1 MKKNHL
7 TIIFMK
13 DTRQPVT
20 LEVSIKLLILIVV
33 LLLGSA
39 STYAFFI
46 RGYLTLNSDN
56 QKLELII
63 RSLKTDIGRLQSTI
77 NRMKTEDDQTAS
89 SVQPAPSAAMPESQE
104 VQSDENVT
112 SAPESIAIENLN
124 LNYDSV
130 TGQADYYFILHK
142 IAEDEEVARGYLFLA
157 LKDSKTGEV
166 RASFPDTEYRTGKPV
181 DFHRG
186 DRFAIRRFKEYK
198 GVLQFSNPP
207 DILEVK
213 VYSDMGD
220 LLLNFRRRIQK

>member
-63 RSLKTDIGRLQSTI
+63 RSLKTDIGRLQNTI
-77 NRMKTEDDQTAS
+77 NRMNTEDETAS
-89 SVQPAPSAAMPESQE
+89 SAQSAAAQTQE
-104 VQSDENVT
+104 APPDENVAAT
-112 SAPESIAIENLN
+112 PENIAVENLN

-130 TGQADYYFILHK
+130 AGQADYYFILHK
-142 IAEDEEVARGYLFLA
+142 IAEDEEVMRGYLFLA
-157 LKDSKTGEV
+157 LKDSKTGEI
-166 RASFPDTEYRTGKPV
+166 RASFPEAEYRTGKPV
-181 DFHRG
+181 DYRRG

-198 GVLQFSNPP
+198 GVLQFANPP

-213 VYSDMGD
+213 VYSDTGD